1 VYASKYLGVLV
12 LSFLMYAIRKRG
24 KLFGIF
30 ILRND
35 VLICKYMKP
44 VNGLT
49 NAVKS
54 RFFVK
59 LALKRIE
66 SRNE

>member
-1 VYASKYLGVLV
+1 
-12 LSFLMYAIRKRG
+12 MIYAIRKRG
-24 KLFGIF
+24 KLFGIL

-35 VLICKYMKP
+35 ALICKYMKS

-66 SRNE
+66 SRIE

>member
-1 VYASKYLGVLV
+1 M

-35 VLICKYMKP
+35 VLICKYMKL
-44 VNGLT
+44 VNGLINT
-49 NAVKS
+49 VKS
-54 RFFVK
+54 VFFVK
-59 LALKRIE
+59 LVLKRIV
-66 SRNE
+66 SKK

>member
-1 VYASKYLGVLV
+1 MYASKYVGVAG

-24 KLFGIF
+24 KLFGIL

-35 VLICKYMKP
+35 ALVCKYMKS
-44 VNGLT
+44 VDGLT

-54 RFFVK
+54 VF
-59 LALKRIE
+59 LL
-66 SRNE
+66 NLY

>member
-1 VYASKYLGVLV
+1 MYASKYVGVV
-12 LSFLMYAIRKRG
+12 RLSFLMYAIRKRG
-24 KLFGIF
+24 KLFGIL

-35 VLICKYMKP
+35 ALICKYMKP
-44 VNGLT
+44 VNGLI
-49 NAVKS
+49 NAAKS

>member
-1 VYASKYLGVLV
+1 M
-12 LSFLMYAIRKRG
+12 MYAIRKRG

-49 NAVKS
+49 NTVKS

>member
-1 VYASKYLGVLV
+1 MYASKYVGVV
-12 LSFLMYAIRKRG
+12 GLSFLMYAIRKRG
-24 KLFGIF
+24 KLFGIL

-35 VLICKYMKP
+35 ALICKYMKS

>member
-1 VYASKYLGVLV
+1 MYVSKYVGVV
-12 LSFLMYAIRKRG
+12 GLSFLIYAIRKRG
-24 KLFGIF
+24 KLFGIL

-35 VLICKYMKP
+35 ALICKYMKL

-49 NAVKS
+49 NTVKS

-59 LALKRIE
+59 LALKRIV
-66 SRNE
+66 SKK

>member
-1 VYASKYLGVLV
+1 MYASKYVGVV
-12 LSFLMYAIRKRG
+12 GLSFLMYAIRKRG
-24 KLFGIF
+24 KLFGIL

-35 VLICKYMKP
+35 ALICKYMKP
-44 VNGLT
+44 VNSLT
-49 NAVKS
+49 DAVKS

>member
-1 VYASKYLGVLV
+1 MYASKYVGVV
-12 LSFLMYAIRKRG
+12 GLSFLMYGIRKRG
-24 KLFGIF
+24 KLFGIL

-35 VLICKYMKP
+35 ALICKYMKS

>member
-1 VYASKYLGVLV
+1 
-12 LSFLMYAIRKRG
+12 MIYAIRKRG
-24 KLFGIF
+24 KLFGIL

>member
-1 VYASKYLGVLV
+1 MYVSKYVGVV
-12 LSFLMYAIRKRG
+12 GLSFLMYAIRIRV
-24 KLFGIF
+24 KLFDIL

-35 VLICKYMKP
+35 ALICKYMKP

-54 RFFVK
+54 VF
-59 LALKRIE
+59 LL
-66 SRNE
+66 NLY

>member
-1 VYASKYLGVLV
+1 MYASKYVGVV
-12 LSFLMYAIRKRG
+12 GLSFLMYAIRKRG
-24 KLFGIF
+24 KLFGIL

-35 VLICKYMKP
+35 ALICKYTKP

-54 RFFVK
+54 VF
-59 LALKRIE
+59 LL
-66 SRNE
+66 NLY